1 MLFICIS
8 YNFSPSEG
16 YVCCAG
22 CVFIAVQGPLLD
34 GACLLRRYLMGRI
47 TGLWFAF
54 FAVQGPL
61 LWAEGVLRRWGRARG
76 WSVPR
81 AVAIP
86 LTLGTLLTIGHV
98 LFFPPCTETG
108 LADRVVDNIRDTY
121 AGMLGA
127 WHEHTHRLFANKA

>member
-1 MLFICIS
+1 MGRVTGLWFT
-8 YNFSPSEG
+8 F
-16 YVCCAG
+16 
-22 CVFIAVQGPLLD
+22 FAVQGPLPD
-34 GACLLRRYLMGRI
+34 GTCLLRRYLMGRV

-61 LWAEGVLRRWGRARG
+61 LWAEGALRRWGRVRG

-81 AVAIP
+81 ALAIP
-86 LTLGTLLTIGHV
+86 LTLGTLLAIGHV

-127 WHEHTHRLFANKA
+127 WRAHTRRLYAHAA